1 MGLKAKFST
10 GRWARR
16 TCRTAALWIEFT
28 RTVSGTDEEAD
39 GDPVAVVRGTEVGS
53 GIRPEEASDCTAEA
67 VCGRDAGGKIGPE
80 ERDDCG
86 APGAET
92 M

>member
-16 TCRTAALWIEFT
+16 TCRTAALWLEFT
-28 RTVSGTDEEAD
+28 RTVSVAVETALCAEEVLCGREEAGGVTAEAV
-39 GDPVAVVRGTEVGS
+39 GDPE
-53 GIRPEEASDCTAEA
+53 EA
-67 VCGRDAGGKIGPE
+67 VCGRKAGGGIGPE
-80 ERDDCG
+80 ERDDCV

>member
-16 TCRTAALWIEFT
+16 TCRTAALWLEFT
-28 RTVSGTDEEAD
+28 RTVSGTVEDAAGDRDGADDTEEVA
-39 GDPVAVVRGTEVGS
+39 GDPEK
-53 GIRPEEASDCTAEA
+53 A
-67 VCGRDAGGKIGPE
+67 VCGRDAGGGIGPE
-80 ERDDCG
+80 ERDDCR

>member
-16 TCRTAALWIEFT
+16 TCRTAALWLEFT
-28 RTVSGTDEEAD
+28 RTVSGTVEDAAGDRDGADDTEEVA
-39 GDPVAVVRGTEVGS
+39 GDPEK
-53 GIRPEEASDCTAEA
+53 A
-67 VCGRDAGGKIGPE
+67 VCGSREAGGGIGPE
-80 ERDDCG
+80 KRDDCG

>member
-16 TCRTAALWIEFT
+16 TCRTAALWLEFT
-28 RTVSGTDEEAD
+28 RTVSGTVEDAAGDRDGADDTEEVA
-39 GDPVAVVRGTEVGS
+39 GDPEK
-53 GIRPEEASDCTAEA
+53 A
-67 VCGRDAGGKIGPE
+67 VCGSRDAGGGIGPE

-86 APGAET
+86 ASGAET

>member
-1 MGLKAKFST
+1 LGLKAKFST

-16 TCRTAALWIEFT
+16 TCRTAALWLEFT
-28 RTVSGTDEEAD
+28 RTVSGTVEEAAGD
-39 GDPVAVVRGTEVGS
+39 RDGADDTEEVAGDPEKA
-53 GIRPEEASDCTAEA
+53 ADCTAEA
-67 VCGRDAGGKIGPE
+67 VCGREAGGGIGPE

-86 APGAET
+86 ASGAET

>member
-16 TCRTAALWIEFT
+16 TCRTAALWLEFT
-28 RTVSGTDEEAD
+28 RTVSGTVEDAAGDRDGADDTEEVA
-39 GDPVAVVRGTEVGS
+39 GDPEKAF
-53 GIRPEEASDCTAEA
+53 
-67 VCGRDAGGKIGPE
+67 CGRDAGGRIGPE

>member
-16 TCRTAALWIEFT
+16 TCRTATLWLEFT
-28 RTVSGTDEEAD
+28 CTVSGTVEDAD
-39 GDPVAVVRGTEVGS
+39 GDPVAAVRGTEVG
-53 GIRPEEASDCTAEA
+53 G
-67 VCGRDAGGKIGPE
+67 VIGPE
-80 ERDDCG
+80 EAADGADEAFCGREAGGGIGPEKRDDCG

>member
-16 TCRTAALWIEFT
+16 TCRTAALWLEYT
-28 RTVSGTDEEAD
+28 RTVSGTVEEAA
-39 GDPVAVVRGTEVGS
+39 GDAEEAGG
-53 GIRPEEASDCTAEA
+53 GIGPEEAADCTAEA
-67 VCGRDAGGKIGPE
+67 VCGRDAGGGIGPE

>member
-1 MGLKAKFST
+1 MGLNAKFST

-16 TCRTAALWIEFT
+16 TCRTAALWLEFT
-28 RTVSGTDEEAD
+28 RTVSGTVEEAAGD
-39 GDPVAVVRGTEVGS
+39 RDGADDTEEVAGDPEKAVRGTEVG
-53 GIRPEEASDCTAEA
+53 
-67 VCGRDAGGKIGPE
+67 GGIGPE

-86 APGAET
+86 ASGAET